1 MDGEHEAAVEE
12 MDMAHM
18 DGVKGTRVFG
28 NIPSLKIG
36 IGRADMH
43 AMEFFHPLTTRSN
56 TSFTTGKSRSGS
68 HFQLEMAN
76 RAAAFP
82 CHFVPET

>member
-1 MDGEHEAAVEE
+1 VDGEHEAAVERV
-12 MDMAHM
+12 DMAHM
-18 DGVKGTRVFG
+18 DGVKGTCVFG

-43 AMEFFHPLTTRSN
+43 AIEFHQLFTTFSK